1 MQEEIKILER
11 KFKGGPDKEADRR
24 VIIKRRTG
32 RQVMDRVILHSDCN
46 CFYASVEMLHHPEL
60 DGKPLAVGGDP
71 EQRHGII
78 LTANYIAKRAG
89 VKTGT
94 ALWEARQACPEL
106 VIVPPRMDLYLRFSE
121 LARAVYREYSDLVEP
136 YGLDECWIDCTGS
149 VECFGSGLQ
158 IAREISDR
166 IRRELGITVSIG
178 VSWNKI
184 FAKFGSD
191 YRKPD
196 AITVVSRDNYRKIV
210 WESPVEDLLFV
221 GRATRRKLLRYG
233 ILTIGELAQADP
245 SFLHGIFGKM
255 GLVLS
260 AFARGEDRTP
270 VSADRGESP
279 IKSIGNSTTTPRDLT
294 TEQDVRMVM
303 YMLSESVAS
312 RLRNHGFV
320 GDVVE
325 ICVRDSTLSGFSR
338 QHRIDVPTNISEEIA
353 QEGMRLFREN
363 YDWKSPIRSIGVRVS
378 HLKAEGFPWQLSIFT
393 DPEWREKQLRADLA
407 VDEIRNRFGYEAV
420 RRGLM
425 QVDTVL
431 SADDAQTHV
440 VHPHGYFEKG
450 NRTGV

>member
-1 MQEEIKILER
+1 
-11 KFKGGPDKEADRR
+11 
-24 VIIKRRTG
+24 
-32 RQVMDRVILHSDCN
+32 MDRVILHSDCN

-94 ALWEARQACPEL
+94 ALWEARQACPGL
-106 VIVPPRMDLYLRFSE
+106 IIVPPRMDLYLRFSE
-121 LARAVYREYSDLVEP
+121 LAREIYSDYSDRVEP
-136 YGLDECWIDCTGS
+136 YGLDECWIDCTQSG
-149 VECFGSGLQ
+149 ECFGSGPR
-158 IAREISDR
+158 IAQEISGR
-166 IRRELGITVSIG
+166 MKRELGITVSIG

-191 YRKPD
+191 YKKPD
-196 AITVVSRDNYRKIV
+196 AITVIDRDNYRKIV

-233 ILTIGELAQADP
+233 IPTIGELARTDP
-245 SFLHGIFGKM
+245 AFLQGVFGKM

-260 AFARGEDRTP
+260 AFARGEDQTP
-270 VSADRGESP
+270 VSSDRSESP

-312 RLRNHGFV
+312 RLRSPGFV

-325 ICVRDSTLSGFSR
+325 ICVRDSSLSGFIR
-338 QHRIDVPTNISEEIA
+338 QHKIDMPTNISEEIA
-353 QEGMRLFREN
+353 REGMRLFREN
-363 YDWKSPIRSIGVRVS
+363 YDWQRPIRSLGVRVS
-378 HLKAEGFPWQLSIFT
+378 HLKEEGFPYQLNIFT
-393 DPEWREKQLRADLA
+393 DPEWREKQLKADLA
-407 VDEIRNRFGYEAV
+407 VDEIRDRFGYEAV

-425 QVDTVL
+425 QVDTRL

>member
-24 VIIKRRTG
+24 AIIKRRTG

-279 IKSIGNSTTTPRDLT
+279 IKSIGNSTTTPRNLT

>member
-1 MQEEIKILER
+1 
-11 KFKGGPDKEADRR
+11 
-24 VIIKRRTG
+24 
-32 RQVMDRVILHSDCN
+32 MDRVILHSDCN

-94 ALWEARQACPEL
+94 ALWEARQVCPEL